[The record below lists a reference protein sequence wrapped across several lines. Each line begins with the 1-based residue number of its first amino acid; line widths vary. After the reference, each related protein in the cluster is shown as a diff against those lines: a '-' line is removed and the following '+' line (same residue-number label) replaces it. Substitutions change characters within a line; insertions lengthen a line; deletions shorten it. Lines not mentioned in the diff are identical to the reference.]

1 MVLYPLSV
9 IIGVFKMNIYALRL
23 QPNQDLRMELEH
35 ICLTKN
41 WSSAWIVTCVGSLI
55 QANLRMA
62 GASAKLLLKGP
73 FEITSLVGT
82 LSQDGVHLHITLS
95 DSTGRTIGGHLCR
108 ESKIFTTAEIVIG
121 YDSNITFER
130 NLDPQTGYD
139 ELHVQQ

>member
-1 MVLYPLSV
+1 MVLYPLS
-9 IIGVFKMNIYALRL
+9 IIGVFCMNIYALRL

-95 DSTGRTIGGHLCR
+95 DSTGHTIGGHLCR

-130 NLDPQTGYD
+130 NLDPHTGYD

>member
-55 QANLRMA
+55 RVNLRMA
-62 GASAKLLLKGP
+62 GASEKLLLKGP

-130 NLDPQTGYD
+130 NLDPHTGYD

>member
-1 MVLYPLSV
+1 
-9 IIGVFKMNIYALRL
+9 MNIYALRL

-35 ICLTKN
+35 ICLAKN

-62 GASAKLLLKGP
+62 GATEKLLLKGP

-130 NLDPQTGYD
+130 NLDPNTGYD
-139 ELHVQQ
+139 ELHVQQN